1 MMDDKVSVSISLLLE
16 IEIKHLVEA
25 ANQKDRL
32 YGR

>member
-1 MMDDKVSVSISLLLE
+1 MMDDKVSGSISMLLE
-16 IEIKHLVEA
+16 VEMKHLVEA